1 MGTLASHCKDAK
13 VTQDAFQMALGDE
26 WVETRNGLEE
36 WRKAL
41 VEDQRAWREEVDAT
55 LAEMGSWRQE
65 LVDRLAEESEELDA
79 TVRSG
84 LEEFE
89 AWKKGA
95 IQIEA
100 MQEQV
105 ASLTE
110 TIQQMTPWANEMASR
125 VESHGGGVIEVA
137 RRVQELAEKVEL
149 MEEIVGTLTPRQ
161 PATPMGPPPV
171 GADLG
176 AEAAELIARGNELR
190 NVFLQRAAARGQT
203 PGSPRQVRPA
213 L

>member
-1 MGTLASHCKDAK
+1 
-13 VTQDAFQMALGDE
+13 
-26 WVETRNGLEE
+26 
-36 WRKAL
+36 
-41 VEDQRAWREEVDAT
+41 
-55 LAEMGSWRQE
+55 
-65 LVDRLAEESEELDA
+65 
-79 TVRSG
+79 
-84 LEEFE
+84 
-89 AWKKGA
+89 
-95 IQIEA
+95 
-100 MQEQV
+100 
-105 ASLTE
+105 
-110 TIQQMTPWANEMASR
+110 
-125 VESHGGGVIEVA
+125 
-137 RRVQELAEKVEL
+137 